1 MVQCQ
6 SSSAGRSTLVAMTP
20 LAYGVRLTLE
30 TDLGGPD
37 PNMCMTGITLQKDFQ
52 TSHIQYIYQGVHMLN
67 YMQSISESLS
77 AGYSMAFVPQ
87 HNRSIFSFG
96 AKYNPNPQTTIIG
109 AYNPTHP

>member
-1 MVQCQ
+1 
-6 SSSAGRSTLVAMTP
+6 
-20 LAYGVRLTLE
+20 
-30 TDLGGPD
+30 
-37 PNMCMTGITLQKDFQ
+37 
-52 TSHIQYIYQGVHMLN
+52 MLN

-96 AKYNPNPQTTIIG
+96 AKYNPNPQTTVIG